1 MAAQQKYKLIT
12 QDENQVWPHLNRK
25 PQSHSYLLLIGQP
38 KLKLVSLSKVY
49 FSNSQIWCFKHMILR
64 VVQIDIRNKS
74 KSGFWSP
81 PSPSKCHSMCIRES
95 IFSFNLSACSRLGQ
109 KEWEKYIYIYL
120 IDCSFLM
127 HIVLSETAMKFSR
140 SQTDSTSRRIH
151 EIKNILAKY

>member
-109 KEWEKYIYIYL
+109 KEWEKYIYIFNWLFIHYAYSAFRNCNE
-120 IDCSFLM
+120 IFT
-127 HIVLSETAMKFSR
+127 LSDG
-140 SQTDSTSRRIH
+140 QH
-151 EIKNILAKY
+151 QQKNSWN